1 VAGAIHGMAS
11 WYVPTGPMELT
22 AIVEQYVQMLTAG
35 LAAGLPGLAQ
45 HDTFSFKGAFRNN
58 AHLHG

>member
-1 VAGAIHGMAS
+1 
-11 WYVPTGPMELT
+11 MELT
-22 AIVEQYVQMLTAG
+22 AIVEQYVEMLTAG
-35 LAAGLPGLAQ
+35 LAAESMPDLGQ